1 MYKRQITKL
10 QIDYYIQ
17 DNLDKFSSIQS
28 FRYFNVYGEG
38 EDKKGDQASPVHKFT
53 KQVKETGKLKLFE
66 GSGKYLRDFI
76 WVGDIVEVVLNN
88 DKPSGIYDLGTSMP
102 VSFKTVGELI
112 ALKYKGEIE
121 YIPFPDHLKGKYQ
134 YLTIAEQIWDYQ
146 FINVAQY
153 LNLL

>member
-1 MYKRQITKL
+1 MYKRQ
-10 QIDYYIQ
+10 
-17 DNLDKFSSIQS
+17 
-28 FRYFNVYGEG
+28 
-38 EDKKGDQASPVHKFT
+38 
-53 KQVKETGKLKLFE
+53 
-66 GSGKYLRDFI
+66 GKYLRDFI

-121 YIPFPDHLKGKYQ
+121 YIPFPEHLKGKYQ
-134 YLTIAEQIWDYQ
+134 YLTIAEKVWDYQ